1 MADLTTEQELEA
13 ALAAA
18 ERRYDEARAMGAS
31 ETLLIALVADIR
43 ESARSL
49 EREREREFLRQQAL
63 AAAPQGNPM

>member
-1 MADLTTEQELEA
+1 MVDLTTEQELEA

-43 ESARSL
+43 ESRRSL
-49 EREREREFLRQQAL
+49 EREREFLRQQAL